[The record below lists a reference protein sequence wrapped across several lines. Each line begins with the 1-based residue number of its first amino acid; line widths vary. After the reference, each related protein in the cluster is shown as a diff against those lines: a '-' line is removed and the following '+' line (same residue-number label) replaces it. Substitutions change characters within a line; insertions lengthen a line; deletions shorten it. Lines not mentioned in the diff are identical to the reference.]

1 MLGRSLSILI
11 DLLNPEK
18 IVIGGVFMRSSDL
31 LMPHAMRILRKE
43 ALPHSLAQCRIV
55 SAMLSE
61 SIGDASALV
70 IAKGDL

>member
-18 IVIGGVFMRSSDL
+18 IVIGGIFMRSGDL

-43 ALPHSLAQCRIV
+43 TLSHSLLQCKIV
-55 SAMLSE
+55 PARLSE
-61 SIGDASALV
+61 NIGDVSALV